1 MTEEQQRQYRETLE
15 IRKDLDEMFVRWAE
29 RDANGLAVCTVMLLQ
44 FVAMAGHM
52 FEKQED
58 YDRFI
63 NESVVRGRARFK
75 AETEGTTNIQRDTRS
90 RDHNSF
96 S

>member
-1 MTEEQQRQYRETLE
+1 MTEEQKRQYQETLE
-15 IRKDLDEMFVRWAE
+15 VRKDLDEMFSRWSD
-29 RDANGLAVCTVMLLQ
+29 RDANGLVVCTVMLLQ

-63 NESVVRGRARFK
+63 NESVARGRARFK
-75 AETEGTTNIQRDTRS
+75 AETEGTTYV
-90 RDHNSF
+90 H
-96 S
+96 

>member
-1 MTEEQQRQYRETLE
+1 MTPTERRQYEETLE
-15 IRKDLDEMFVRWAE
+15 VRKDLDEMFARWAD
-29 RDANGLAVCTVMLLQ
+29 RDANGLVVCTVMLLQ

-63 NESVVRGRARFK
+63 NESVARGRARFK
-75 AETEGTTNIQRDTRS
+75 AETEGTTYV
-90 RDHNSF
+90 H
-96 S
+96 

>member
-1 MTEEQQRQYRETLE
+1 MTEDQQRQYEETLE
-15 IRKDLDEMFVRWAE
+15 VRKDLDEMFARWAD
-29 RDANGLAVCTVMLLQ
+29 RDASGLVVCTVMLLQ

-63 NESVVRGRARFK
+63 NQSVARGRARFK
-75 AETEGTTNIQRDTRS
+75 AETEGTTYV
-90 RDHNSF
+90 H
-96 S
+96 

>member
-1 MTEEQQRQYRETLE
+1 MTEEQQRQYQETLE
-15 IRKDLDEMFVRWAE
+15 IRKDLDEMFVRWAD
-29 RDANGLAVCTVMLLQ
+29 RDANGLVVCTVMLLQ

-63 NESVVRGRARFK
+63 NESVARGRARFK
-75 AETEGTTNIQRDTRS
+75 SETERTNYV
-90 RDHNSF
+90 H
-96 S
+96 

>member
-1 MTEEQQRQYRETLE
+1 MTEEQQRQYQEALQV
-15 IRKDLDEMFVRWAE
+15 RKDLDEMFVRWAD
-29 RDANGLAVCTVMLLQ
+29 RDANGLVVCTVMLLQ

-63 NESVVRGRARFK
+63 NESVARGRARFK
-75 AETEGTTNIQRDTRS
+75 AEIEGTTYV
-90 RDHNSF
+90 H
-96 S
+96 